1 MQETRKRLAA
11 TEFCYQSTELVA
23 HVSED
28 NCPRGLLIFDK
39 GTHQGRHYLLHSFS
53 HTHTHLCFPQCIL
66 LSVLKKNTKK
76 STELPNKRKNCRCQC
91 QNQHC
96 RKAAHCH
103 QKVRSLSSCNSDRT
117 HYDHHRQVAPQQ
129 TRKLAGLAR
138 FCLCGNRR
146 HFGGW
151 GGGEETLQKAGLA
164 CGLEIFLFCLK
175 PGKKNSS
182 SKPATVLSTYHSYR
196 QCIVLLVHIHLTNQ
210 QKLHIHLTN
219 QQKLLLNSDWRC
231 PNQPGFPWGRWH

>member
-1 MQETRKRLAA
+1 MQETCKRLAA

-28 NCPRGLLIFDK
+28 NCPRVLLIFD
-39 GTHQGRHYLLHSFS
+39 QRHTSRYYLLHSFS
-53 HTHTHLCFPQCIL
+53 HTHTPICFPQCIL
-66 LSVLKKNTKK
+66 LSVFQKNTKK

-117 HYDHHRQVAPQQ
+117 HYDHHRQAAPQQ
-129 TRKLAGLAR
+129 TRKPAR

-146 HFGGW
+146 HFGGL
-151 GGGEETLQKAGLA
+151 GGGGDTTESRAGLWFRN
-164 CGLEIFLFCLK
+164 ISFL
-175 PGKKNSS
+175 PETREKNSS

-196 QCIVLLVHIHLTNQ
+196 QCIQ
-210 QKLHIHLTN
+210 
-219 QQKLLLNSDWRC
+219 
-231 PNQPGFPWGRWH
+231 FY